1 MKIIIT
7 TKFFLAS
14 LALLTFAGFSIIGF
28 PSFATSEEQ
37 EVSAQADSG
46 SSVELGILEFSPK
59 GEAGGYA
66 MPASGCSTTHTNCIR
81 TESGYEGDLFCAEYE
96 TFVHE
101 CVTENINLGINHNAP
116 ADNIVLNT
124 DTIYSFT
131 TRVRNNGSGRFDGD
145 DEFKSRVDWAW
156 DETSC
161 SNPTRDAGNLIH
173 HTTGV
178 IEVAESQNRSI
189 TKFFGNNR
197 VGTHCYRYRISDI
210 KGFTDP
216 NLSNNITSTWRKFSV
231 VAPINGSCGTANG
244 RTFSHTDTS
253 YGSYTAC
260 TVGDASGFA
269 FPAAGS
275 SDSWTCGGSNG
286 GEPASCSASRSAV
299 PADDDLTPDEP
310 TINGVIPTTV
320 NTRIPIGTAA
330 SLYTVQRNIGNA
342 NSATYRLRFYV
353 DQPVSSAINAGG
365 IFDNQGALAPNGNRP
380 HSRTWT
386 PTETGVHAIR
396 VETENSGTWTQY
408 NQDTDL
414 EANNDDSSTYSFW
427 VIPQPVDDLT
437 YICSADGSQIDFNWT
452 APAGTV
458 GNRFA
463 WRFDNVTQGGWTN
476 TCSSIN
482 PGDECLEITGTS
494 RTVNISPGDSVS
506 AWVHAR
512 GNDNVWGASGSTG
525 TFTCGQSDLD
535 PNNPLFNGSNP
546 NGQDYRIGTPITI
559 SSIQQ
564 NKGGVTSGQY
574 RFRFLVDQPT
584 SADIAPG
591 GNFDGQ
597 GPILAGG
604 TNSHSTTWTPTELG
618 AHTVSAQTF
627 ANGSFG
633 TYIDSDTSNNNSA
646 ALSFNIVPVP
656 ECIDGSDNDNDGLI
670 DSADPDCPGG
680 GVDGCSSPPCNED
693 TNDTPVDASIEVC
706 LLGDTGGSSCTPD
719 TLSIVGV
726 DEVEI
731 SWDSTFASNCTF
743 TNFNGGGL
751 TGSASRNG
759 TDITIVE
766 PSDSS
771 RTYTVTCI
779 DSSDGTSIS
788 DSVIVSH
795 AASGSTDACVPPYD
809 ISADPR
815 VVRSG
820 TNSTI
825 SFTNYNEAT
834 GCTLHQNDITNPAVS
849 TSGTRSCG
857 VSTTY
862 TAGPLTSA
870 STYVLNCPGDPGPTR
885 PTVTIPVIPVI
896 DDN

>member
-1 MKIIIT
+1 MLKNKCDIIKLVITLVFMKLGLFKRYFYT
-7 TKFFLAS
+7 GLFLCLGAVLATACYLFFQS
-14 LALLTFAGFSIIGF
+14 
-28 PSFATSEEQ
+28 SETLVVDQ
-37 EVSAQADSG
+37 DSN
-46 SSVELGILEFSPK
+46 SVELGLLELSPL

-66 MPASGCSTTHTNCIR
+66 MPASGCSVIHRDCTGGYGCTGKDCTPVCQGWGPRYVNSCSISTDLR
-81 TESGYEGDLFCAEYE
+81 TRKYADGSWSGYSVNDRNMVNGNSIQVNWSTSLSDPGDNSRIVCTQENFSDGGLSGN
-96 TFVHE
+96 
-101 CVTENINLGINHNAP
+101 NIN
-116 ADNIVLNT
+116 V
-124 DTIYSFT
+124 
-131 TRVRNNGSGRFDGD
+131 V
-145 DEFKSRVDWAW
+145 E
-156 DETSC
+156 
-161 SNPTRDAGNLIH
+161 PTAGNS
-173 HTTGV
+173 TNYRV
-178 IEVAESQNRSI
+178 VCSYYNRSSASAV
-189 TKFFGNNR
+189 R
-197 VGTHCYRYRISDI
+197 VTNIS
-210 KGFTDP
+210 P
-216 NLSNNITSTWRKFSV
+216 LAV
-231 VAPINGSCGTANG
+231 NGSCGTANG

-260 TVGDASGFA
+260 SAGSASGFS

-275 SDSWTCGGSNG
+275 SDSWTCSGSNG
-286 GEPASCSASRSAV
+286 GAPASCSASRSAV

-310 TINGVIPTTV
+310 TIDGVIPTTV
-320 NTRIPIGTAA
+320 NTRIPVGTAA

-380 HSRTWT
+380 HPRTWT

-414 EANNDDSSTYSFW
+414 AANNDDSSTYSFW

-437 YICSADGSQIDFNWT
+437 YTCSADGSQITFNWT

-458 GNRFA
+458 GNTFA
-463 WRFDNVTQGGWTN
+463 WRFDNITQGGWTN

-482 PGDECLEITGTS
+482 PGDECLDITSTS

-512 GNDNVWGASGSTG
+512 GNDSVWGASDSTG

-574 RFRFLVDQPT
+574 RFRFLVDQPI
-584 SADIAPG
+584 SANIAPG
-591 GNFDGQ
+591 GNLDGQ
-597 GPILAGG
+597 GPIIAGG

-618 AHTVSAQTF
+618 VHTVSAQTF

-633 TYIDSDTSNNNSA
+633 TYVDSDTSNNNSA

-656 ECIDGSDNDNDGLI
+656 ECIDGSDNDNDGLT

-680 GVDGCSSPPCNED
+680 GADGCSSPPCNEG
-693 TNDTPVDASIEVC
+693 TNDTPVDADIEVC

-743 TNFNGGGL
+743 TNFDGGGL

-759 TDITIVE
+759 TDDTIAE

-857 VSTTY
+857 VPTTY

-870 STYVLNCPGDPGPTR
+870 STYVLNCPDDPGPTR